1 MSIFTKLT
9 IRNLKLNKK
18 RTIGTIVGIILS
30 TALICAV
37 AGMATSLQKSMV
49 ATTSTDTGYYHLKLS
64 DVTNEDVV
72 KFKNNRDVKDVNVV
86 NDVGYSLLDGGT
98 NSQKPYIHL
107 YSIDETSFNNM
118 CLELKEGRYP
128 ENSDEI
134 AINEDILKNSSKEY
148 KIGDKI
154 ILNLGDRYAGE
165 EYINSGWDYLPYE
178 YAVPSENSGEEA
190 GDGLAIE
197 ENNSEPQ
204 RITKEDLKVKC
215 TKEFEIVGII
225 SNKDTPIRRI
235 SYISDAG
242 YACVTNGFEE
252 GKKDIYIS
260 LKEPSKVEKSFE
272 EMIGLNMDSGEF
284 ANTDYIFSINYE
296 LLRWEALEVSDST
309 MSMIVAIII
318 VAVII
323 IMVTSVYC
331 IKNAF
336 SISLTEKIKMYGM
349 LSSVG
354 ATKKQIRK
362 SVIQEGMLL
371 SLIGIP
377 LGILSGILAVYV
389 LTVVVGYILNGIVEA
404 KVVFSISIIPIIV
417 AAILGLITVYLSC
430 LSAARRARKVTPLEA
445 IRSSN
450 EIKIDNKKIKSPK
463 IIKKLFGMG
472 GVIAYKNL
480 KRSKKKYRTTVVSI
494 AISVFV
500 FIAVSTLITY
510 AFEAMGGYYEEYN
523 YNIKVTSATND
534 GKELLEIIEN
544 EKFEDYTL
552 IYNVSRDTGFSLIEL
567 LDQNILSDFAYQKL
581 GHAAD
586 ETYKPQAMVKGL
598 NSKDFKEFVEELNL
612 NYEEVKDK
620 AILNDYTNVYLDD
633 GTTVRGRVY
642 DYQKGDTL
650 SGNLDGESF
659 NFTIAE
665 ITDEKPDGQEGTSYG
680 NGCIIINV
688 DEYKDRIKFVPTDLA
703 INVDNPTDVEENL
716 SESYKNCYI
725 MNIDKQVKFYKAV
738 ELLTSIFAYGFIAV
752 ITLIG
757 VTNIFNTLTS
767 NIELRQKEFA
777 MLKSIGMT
785 KKEFNRMVNL
795 ETIFYSFKALLYG
808 IILGLIGSFA
818 IYKAFAKSLDFGFIW
833 PVGAILISIVFVF
846 IIVFI
851 IMRFAISKVNKQNII
866 ETIRKEN
873 V

>member
-1 MSIFTKLT
+1 MNIFTKLT

-49 ATTSTDTGYYHLKLS
+49 ATTITDTGYYHLKLS
-64 DVTNEDVV
+64 DVTSEDVA
-72 KFKNNRDVKDVNVV
+72 KFKNNRDVKDVNTV
-86 NDVGYSLLDGGT
+86 NDVGYSLLDGST
-98 NSQKPYIHL
+98 NSQKPYLHL
-107 YSIDETSFNNM
+107 YSLDETSFNNM

-128 ENSDEI
+128 ANSNEI
-134 AINEDILKNSSKEY
+134 AINEDVLKNSSKEY

-154 ILNLGDRYAGE
+154 TLNLGDRYAGE

-178 YAVPSENSGEEA
+178 YAVPSENSEETSS
-190 GDGLAIE
+190 DGLVIE
-197 ENNSEPQ
+197 ESASEPQ
-204 RITKEDLKVKC
+204 RITKEDLKVNF

-225 SNKDTPIRRI
+225 SNNDTPIRRI
-235 SYISDAG
+235 SYVSDAG
-242 YACVTNGFEE
+242 YACVTNGLEE
-252 GKKDIYIS
+252 GKKDIYIA
-260 LKEPSKVEKSFE
+260 LKTPSNCVESIK
-272 EMIGLNMDSGEF
+272 EMIGIDLDSDEI
-284 ANTDYIFSINYE
+284 NETDYIYSINYE
-296 LLRWEALEVSDST
+296 LLRWEALRMSDSNAQ
-309 MSMIVAIII
+309 MIIAVSI

-323 IMVTSVYC
+323 IMITSVYC

-362 SVIQEGMLL
+362 SVIEEGMIL

-377 LGILSGILAVYV
+377 LGILSGILAVYI
-389 LTVVVGYILNGIVEA
+389 LTAVVGYILNGIVEA

-417 AAILGLITVYLSC
+417 APILGLITVYLSC
-430 LSAARRARKVTPLEA
+430 LSAARKARKVTPLEA

-450 EIKIDNKKIKSPK
+450 EIKINNKKIKSPK

-523 YNIKVTSATND
+523 YNIKVSSATND
-534 GKELLEIIEN
+534 GEELLEIIEN
-544 EKFEDYTL
+544 EKFEEYTL

-567 LDQNILSDFAYQKL
+567 EDENILSDFAYQKL
-581 GHAAD
+581 GYDAD
-586 ETYKPQAMVKGL
+586 ETYKPQVMVKGL
-598 NSKDFKEFVEELNL
+598 NGKDFKEFVEELNL
-612 NYEEVKDK
+612 NYEDVKDK

-642 DYQKGDTL
+642 DYQKEDTL

-703 INVDNPTDVEENL
+703 INVDNPTEVEEDL
-716 SESYKNCYI
+716 TEDYKDCYI

-738 ELLTSIFAYGFIAV
+738 ELVTSIFAYGFIAV

-795 ETIFYSFKALLYG
+795 ETIFYSAKALLYG

-833 PVGAILISIVFVF
+833 PIGAILISIVFVF